1 MDTKTAPMPS
11 GATIPAAGTPDPLRL
26 AVGTVGLGS
35 LACLAVFFAVGGPFG
50 TLNDLGDATLAILSG
65 ALAVVERRHVRP
77 VMTGLAVVGAGVAV
91 AGSAL
96 VISGTTGFFLAGL
109 VSSVG
114 FAGVGAW
121 LVALARAGRAG
132 TGRVRALAIAAG
144 AVMAL
149 GVAVAPG
156 IALRLDDMATAPAWV
171 WIGFLGWLG
180 VFVLYPVWALVS
192 ARRTG

>member
-1 MDTKTAPMPS
+1 MRRS
-11 GATIPAAGTPDPLRL
+11 R
-26 AVGTVGLGS
+26 S
-35 LACLAVFFAVGGPFG
+35 
-50 TLNDLGDATLAILSG
+50 LSG

-96 VISGTTGFFLAGL
+96 VVSGTTGFFLAGL

-192 ARRTG
+192 AWRTG